1 MRFWDATTGDWK
13 QTLHGHSDYVTA
25 VAFSP
30 DGKVLASASYD
41 STVRLWDATTRD
53 WKQTLE
59 GHSHYFTAVAFSPDG
74 KVLASASHNRKV
86 RLWDATTVDWKQTF
100 EINCNITSLLF
111 SDNAQYL
118 KTNRGLLSLNS
129 GSLLDDPVD
138 LGLDEPMYEISNE
151 WVIRDGQNIFWL
163 PLDFRP
169 SCSAVFINV
178 LALGHASG
186 HVTFLEFVS
195 S

>member
-1 MRFWDATTGDWK
+1 MRLWDATTGAWKQTFKGHRHRVNAVAFSPDGKILASASYDSTVRFWDATTGDWK
-13 QTLHGHSDYVTA
+13 QT
-25 VAFSP
+25 
-30 DGKVLASASYD
+30 
-41 STVRLWDATTRD
+41 
-53 WKQTLE
+53 
-59 GHSHYFTAVAFSPDG
+59 
-74 KVLASASHNRKV
+74 
-86 RLWDATTVDWKQTF
+86 F
-100 EINCNITSLLF
+100 EINCDITSLLF